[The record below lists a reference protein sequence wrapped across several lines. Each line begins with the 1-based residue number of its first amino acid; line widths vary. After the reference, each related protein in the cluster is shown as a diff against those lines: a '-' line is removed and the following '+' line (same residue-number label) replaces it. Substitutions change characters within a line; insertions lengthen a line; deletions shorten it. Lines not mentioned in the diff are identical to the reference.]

1 MKKILTSIGLTLL
14 VGSLF
19 GLFFKSLIVFAI
31 AVILQ
36 FLFFYFF
43 NTVYENFLVQKVIT
57 ANIDLEKTKLKNTVE
72 VLCPCAENNP
82 QKVLLSFNEDT
93 IFKCTKCNKDVRVTT
108 NIGTSLVTSPI
119 YTKK

>member
-1 MKKILTSIGLTLL
+1 MKKILTSICLTLL

-19 GLFFKSLIVFAI
+19 GLFFKSLIIFAI

-43 NTVYENFLVQKVIT
+43 NTVYENFLVQKVVT
-57 ANIDLEKTKLKNTVE
+57 ANIELENSKLKNTVK
-72 VLCPCAENNP
+72 VLCPCAENHP
-82 QKVLLSFNEDT
+82 QEVLLSFNEDT
-93 IFKCTKCNKDVRVTT
+93 IFKCSKCNKDVRATT

>member
-43 NTVYENFLVQKVIT
+43 NTVYENLLVQRVVT
-57 ANIDLEKTKLKNTVE
+57 ANIELENSKLKNTLE
-72 VLCPCAENNP
+72 VACPCGGKQE
-82 QKVLLSFNEDT
+82 VLLSFTEDT
-93 IFKCTKCNKDVRVTT
+93 IYRCKECKNEVRVSV
-108 NIGTSLVTSPI
+108 NIGTALVTSPI